1 MWQRGSTQMEIQFK
15 KADVCV
21 RERKGC
27 VGCKVPEFLITRGQS
42 DSSGHLS

>member
-1 MWQRGSTQMEIQFK
+1 MEIQFR

-27 VGCKVPEFLITRGQS
+27 VGRKKVPEFLITRGQS